1 MDDSVSKYLANL
13 DARRRMCEHCA
24 ATFIVGRSDQRFC
37 TDLCRLRR
45 WRSRKANSSARGAG
59 GQQRLDALSAEIDRL
74 EAQIADLRQ
83 VHVALREALATCGC
97 TQQHVDASALGRRD
111 EQTDA

>member
-13 DARRRMCEHCA
+13 DARRRVCEHCA
-24 ATFIVGRSDQRFC
+24 ATFIAGRSDQRFC

-45 WRSRKANSSARGAG
+45 WRSRKAISPARGAS

-74 EAQIADLRQ
+74 EAQVAELRQ
-83 VHVALREALATCGC
+83 VHLALREIVTTCQC
-97 TQQHVDASALGRRD
+97 TRSIADQRNS
-111 EQTDA
+111 